1 MKKIKDLK
9 IKIFADGADIEGM
22 KKEYQKGIVKG
33 FTTNPYFLRLAGVQ
47 DYEKFAMDV
56 IEAIPDLPLSFEV
69 ISDDLES
76 MEKEARKV
84 ASWGKNI
91 FVKIPVTNSKGVS
104 TAPIIKKLASDGIK
118 LNITAIYTLKQVE
131 TVVDALSPDTESYI
145 SVFAGRIGET
155 GENPISIMKKSAEII
170 SQKPLTKAELLWAS
184 TREVYNIFEAEE
196 CGCKI
201 ITVAN
206 DILAK
211 LPGVGTSLEQAS
223 LDTVVT
229 FYECAQ
235 KSGYKLI

>member
-1 MKKIKDLK
+1 MVKIQDLK

-22 KKEYQKGIVKG
+22 KKVYSEGVVSG
-33 FTTNPYFLRLAGVQ
+33 FTTNPYFLMLSGVK
-47 DYEKFAMDV
+47 DYEQFAKEV
-56 IEAIPDLPLSFEV
+56 IAAIPDLPLSFEV
-69 ISDDLES
+69 ISDDFES

-84 ASWGKNI
+84 ASWGENI
-91 FVKIPVTNSKGVS
+91 FVKIPVTNSKGES
-104 TAPIIKKLASDGIK
+104 SAPLIQKLSGESLK
-118 LNITAIYTLKQVE
+118 LNVTAIYTLEQVK
-131 TVVDALSPDTESYI
+131 TVVDALSPDTESFV

-155 GENPISIMKKSAEII
+155 GIDPIPIMKKSAAII
-170 SQKPLTKAELLWAS
+170 AAKPLSKAELLWAS

-211 LPGVGTSLEQAS
+211 LGSVGTPLEQAS
-223 LDTVVT
+223 LDTVRY